1 MLITRKSLPR
11 RTVLRG
17 IGATVALP
25 LLDSMVPAFTALAKT
40 AANPVRRIGF
50 VYFPMGMVRMDR
62 WTPASTGADFE
73 FSPVLKPLEP
83 FRDSLLVLSN
93 LARPAVGTH
102 ATSSAGWLS
111 GVIAKRTEAEDVH
124 VGTTIDQV
132 LAKHIGQDT
141 LFPSLELATEDF
153 TGYLGACDMGYS
165 CAYMNT
171 ISWRS
176 PTIPLPMEINPR
188 AAFERMFGGEG
199 SRAQRAA
206 QMQKDRSILDSV
218 REDVTALE
226 RGLGPRDR
234 SRLGEYL
241 DHVREIEKRIGRAEQ
256 QTDAQL
262 AVPNMPLGVPDS
274 FEEHVTLMFDLLTV
288 AYQAD
293 LTRVF
298 TFMMARE
305 ASQRVYPELGVP
317 DPHHGLS
324 HHQNDAAKIATL
336 SRINVYHVQLFAK
349 FLDTLRR
356 TNDGDGSLLD
366 HATVFYGSGM
376 SDGNGHTPAP
386 LPLVAAGTGAGL
398 IKGNRHL
405 KVVEQT
411 PISNLYLSLADKFG
425 IGLDSFGLS
434 TGRLDL

>member
-1 MLITRKSLPR
+1 MFITKKSLPR

-17 IGATVALP
+17 MGAAVALP
-25 LLDSMVPAFTALAKT
+25 LLDSMIPPFTALART
-40 AANPVRRIGF
+40 AANPVRRVGF
-50 VYFPMGMVRMDR
+50 VYFPMGMVKMDR
-62 WTPASTGADFE
+62 WTPASTGVDFE
-73 FSPVLKPLEP
+73 LSPVLKPLEP
-83 FRDSLLVLSN
+83 FRDSLLVVSN

-132 LAKHIGQDT
+132 IATHVGQNT

-199 SRAQRAA
+199 SRDERVAQI
-206 QMQKDRSILDSV
+206 QKDRSILDSV

-234 SRLGEYL
+234 SKLGEYL
-241 DHVREIEKRIGRAEQ
+241 DHVREIEKRIGRSEQ
-256 QTDAQL
+256 QTDARV
-262 AVPNMPLGVPDS
+262 AVPDMPLGVPES
-274 FEEHVTLMFDLLTV
+274 FEEHVTLMFDLLAV

-305 ASQRVYPELGVP
+305 ASQRVYPDLGVA

-324 HHQNDAAKIATL
+324 HHQNDPAKIATL

-366 HATVFYGSGM
+366 HSTVFYGSGM

-386 LPLVAAGTGAGL
+386 LPLVAVGTGAGL

-405 KVVEQT
+405 HVPEQT

-425 IGLDSFGLS
+425 IDLDHFGLS
-434 TGRLDL
+434 TGRLEL